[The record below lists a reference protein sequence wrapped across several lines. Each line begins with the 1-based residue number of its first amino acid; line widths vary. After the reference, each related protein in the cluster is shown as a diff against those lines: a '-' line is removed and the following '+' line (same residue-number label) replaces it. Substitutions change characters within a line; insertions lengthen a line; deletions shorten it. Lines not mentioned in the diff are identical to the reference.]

1 MTLANYQID
10 ISCFTMCL
18 TTLHNSWEIGNV
30 LVDVYVLIH
39 TCLYPYI
46 LFIYIQIHIERTEIV
61 LMFLNSMVFKEEIM
75 NVCLLCDN
83 QTENVL
89 SI

>member
-1 MTLANYQID
+1 MTLGNYQID

-39 TCLYPYI
+39 TCLYS
-46 LFIYIQIHIERTEIV
+46 IYIIYLYTNTHRKNRDSAHV
-61 LMFLNSMVFKEEIM
+61 LE
-75 NVCLLCDN
+75 
-83 QTENVL
+83 
-89 SI
+89 